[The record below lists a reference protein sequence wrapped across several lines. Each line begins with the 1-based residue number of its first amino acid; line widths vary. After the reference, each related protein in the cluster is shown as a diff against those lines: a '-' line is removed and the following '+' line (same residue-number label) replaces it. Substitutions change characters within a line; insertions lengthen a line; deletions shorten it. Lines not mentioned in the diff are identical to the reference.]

1 MRNKIILIATIL
13 LTIVCT
19 IVVYILLFEEQ
30 NALFYINVGIACF
43 AEIILL
49 ANIPILS
56 SGKLLTI
63 KNASLSISLNLFA
76 IVIFLWTTGCSLLM
90 KQDGNLKILYIG
102 LLIIIT
108 ILFVINGAII
118 IIASEV
124 AEKQAKNIQSTI
136 ENKKIFSIAID
147 SYWIE
152 TRNGLENIN
161 SDWKDKT
168 LQSFKIVL
176 DKISMIPSNKL
187 DKHSDIANELTRE
200 LNEIHDLFQKVA
212 TEEETSEFQSCITLK
227 ISHLKNYIQTIKSS
241 L

>member
-56 SGKLLTI
+56 SEKLLTI

-118 IIASEV
+118 IITSEV

-152 TRNGLENIN
+152 TKNGLENIN

-200 LNEIHDLFQKVA
+200 LNEIHDLFQKVT